1 MGIALAL
8 GFFLDTGAQAA
19 TRRYQLPDETVEFAT
34 GPNMEMVQGN
44 CGACHSP
51 DYISTQPAGLI
62 DPRAFWKAEVVKM
75 QRVYGAPVQDAD
87 VAGIVDYLVQ
97 VYGR

>member
-1 MGIALAL
+1 MGIAAAL
-8 GFFLDTGAQAA
+8 GFCLATGVQAA
-19 TRRYQLPDETVEFAT
+19 SRSYQLANETVEFAT
-34 GPNMEMVQGN
+34 GRHMEMMQGN
-44 CGACHSP
+44 CGACHSS
-51 DYISTQPAGLI
+51 DYISTQPTGLI

-97 VYGR
+97 IYGR

>member
-8 GFFLDTGAQAA
+8 GFFLTTGAQAA
-19 TRRYQLPDETVEFAT
+19 TRSYQLRDETVEFAT
-34 GPNMEMVQGN
+34 GPNMETVHGN
-44 CGACHSP
+44 CGACHSS
-51 DYISTQPAGLI
+51 DYMSTQPTGLI

-75 QRVYGAPVQDAD
+75 QHAYGAPVEDAD
-87 VAGIVDYLVQ
+87 VTKIVDYLVQ